1 MTDPNSDCVEWGK
14 ARFKT
19 GYGKVT
25 MGGGTKYAHRVAY
38 ELEHGPIPNGMVV
51 MHSCDNPP
59 CVNPDHL
66 SVGTRADNMRDMAE
80 KGRARSVPRPGESNP
95 FSRLTWEQV
104 EGIRA
109 DERPH
114 RAIAADYGVHQTTI
128 SRVKRRDTWI

>member
-1 MTDPNSDCVEWGK
+1 MTDKDGDQYQDRLEEAKKQGK
-14 ARFKT
+14 DFVLYDYQDFNARFAQC
-19 GYGKVT
+19 VW
-25 MGGGTKYAHRVAY
+25 
-38 ELEHGPIPNGMVV
+38 
-51 MHSCDNPP
+51 CDWIE
-59 CVNPDHL
+59 CLAVDWQ
-66 SVGTRADNMRDMAE
+66 VGTRADNMRDMAE